1 MFGWFAFNYLDRWR
15 LFIANPY
22 RSLHRCRGLS
32 GVELIGEEA
41 AAIRRARATA
51 RFAESRPITRASLA
65 WRRPSEPAHDRTR
78 DCSICSQQ
86 KRRGRQ
92 GGLVEVNWSPRPLF

>member
-78 DCSICSQQ
+78 EWFYLFAAKK
-86 KRRGRQ
+86 KRPSGR
-92 GGLVEVNWSPRPLF
+92 PR